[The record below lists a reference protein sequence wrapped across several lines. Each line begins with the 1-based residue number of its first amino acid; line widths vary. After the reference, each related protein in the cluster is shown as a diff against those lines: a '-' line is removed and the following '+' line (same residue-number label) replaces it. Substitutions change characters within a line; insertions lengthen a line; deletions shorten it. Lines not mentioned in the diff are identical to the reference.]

1 METCAGEYTGAGFAA
16 EAAHSGMVGLTAP
29 FIFYGGDLLMT
40 SNSAGGSTAI
50 LSSLGQD
57 SASVLTAD
65 FALPVGGECVL
76 KNTLSAMDSDTAG
89 LTIANSLSE
98 NGFFIL
104 PAVTGAGIRG
114 GCDILSTIGDYG
126 LKGLTR
132 INNPLCKTS
141 QSGKVSIV
149 RPPVTS
155 SAADDSVTFI
165 CDGKDRTKDLISLE
179 ISLNGIPTL
188 KAEAKIPCPRRVSI
202 DLNGDFYSF
211 DIIACSE
218 GRGKTVMS
226 GIMPEPE
233 GSFTADIDAMK
244 ASEAVMLLSGKIV
257 WAAEDFTA
265 CIKGTFTHWSL
276 ASYLADSAGLSAR
289 LLPNGYI
296 AVTGGGTT
304 HGIRPE
310 GVFARTFKKHEQ
322 KYKAVTV
329 NYRGDTLNHVHIE
342 APAEA
347 GLNTDVKI
355 RLYHGGSS
363 RLLSDSAGLAKTAG
377 GITETVT
384 ENVLFQNGKGVLS
397 LPAVKVL
404 TEGMTADGKKVS
416 AEGLNG
422 WREAAYTAV
431 YDLYTLSETAEVKR
445 YVRAVTDS
453 SVTVFFKGGRETL
466 TIDAPAVLDCVTAL
480 RLAHTLAATPETI
493 TLETT
498 RTDGL
503 NTPAGLFCKSSFGRG
518 RVASAK
524 IKVNADPLAV
534 KNIIEVHP

>member
-1 METCAGEYTGAGFAA
+1 
-16 EAAHSGMVGLTAP
+16 
-29 FIFYGGDLLMT
+29 MT
-40 SNSAGGSTAI
+40 TNSAGGSAAI
-50 LSSLGQD
+50 LSSLGLN
-57 SASVLTAD
+57 SASVLTAE
-65 FALPVGGECVL
+65 FALPLCGKYVL
-76 KNTLSAMDSDTAG
+76 KNSLSAMENDTAG
-89 LTIANSLSE
+89 LTIANSLNE
-98 NGFFIL
+98 DGFFIL

-114 GCDILSTIGDYG
+114 ACRILTTIGDYG
-126 LKGLTR
+126 LNGH
-132 INNPLCKTS
+132 IDIENPLRKDAH
-141 QSGKVSIV
+141 SGKISIV
-149 RPPVTS
+149 RPFVTS
-155 SAADDSVTFI
+155 SASDDSVTFI

-179 ISLNGIPTL
+179 ISLNGIPAL

-202 DLNGDFYSF
+202 DLNGVFYGF
-211 DIIACSE
+211 DVISCSE
-218 GRGKTVMS
+218 AGGKAVIS

-233 GSFTADIDAMK
+233 GSFTADIEAMK

-265 CIKGTFTHWSL
+265 RIKGTFTHWSL
-276 ASYLADSAGLSAR
+276 ASHLADSAGLSAR

-310 GVFARTFKKHEQ
+310 GVFARTFKKYEQ

-329 NYRGDTLNHVHIE
+329 NYRDNISDHVHIE

-347 GLNTDVKI
+347 GLNTEVKI
-355 RLYHGGSS
+355 RLYHSGSS
-363 RLLSDSAGLAKTAG
+363 RLLSDSTELTKTSG

-384 ENVLFQNGKGVLS
+384 ENILFGNGAGTLS
-397 LPAVKVL
+397 LPAVKML
-404 TEGMTADGKKVS
+404 TEGITAEGKKASS
-416 AEGLNG
+416 AGING
-422 WREAAYTAV
+422 WREVAYTAV
-431 YDLYTLSETAEVKR
+431 YDLYTLTETAEIKR

-466 TIDAPAVLDCVTAL
+466 TVDAPAVLDCVTAL
-480 RLAHTLAATPETI
+480 RLAHSLAANPETI

-524 IKVNADPLAV
+524 IKINADPLAV